1 MESPIEMQLEFDRA
15 ILFTSGS
22 GLDVNMWISNAPHS
36 LMTDIFTVK
45 MTIPNEVR
53 QYIADD

>member
-15 ILFTSGS
+15 ILFTPGS
-22 GLDVNMWISNAPHS
+22 GLDVNMWFSNAPHS
-36 LMTDIFTVK
+36 LMTDMFTMK

>member
-1 MESPIEMQLEFDRA
+1 MEPPIEMQLEFDRA
-15 ILFTSGS
+15 ILFTPGS
-22 GLDVNMWISNAPHS
+22 GLDVNMWFSYAPHS
-36 LMTDIFTVK
+36 LMTDIFTMK

>member
-1 MESPIEMQLEFDRA
+1 MQLEFDRA

-22 GLDVNMWISNAPHS
+22 GLDVNMRFSYAPHS
-36 LMTDIFTVK
+36 LMTDIFTMK